1 MCWKSNKKP
10 KQRTAKEDVIV
21 YKLLIKTDDP
31 NVMMSP
37 INPFEYAFHHKYEN
51 PPMKIIKNV
60 EDGNT
65 EYRIYEGFHSFSTFD
80 GAQTAYIHYTMHQ
93 FVITRIVECIIPK
106 DSHYYRNGD
115 YCVSDSIIIN
125 KILHDELLDWWN
137 NQ

>member
-37 INPFEYAFHHKYEN
+37 INPFEYTFHHKYEN

-65 EYRIYEGFHSFSTFD
+65 EYMKDFIHFLLLMVHKRLIY
-80 GAQTAYIHYTMHQ
+80 I
-93 FVITRIVECIIPK
+93 ILCI
-106 DSHYYRNGD
+106 N
-115 YCVSDSIIIN
+115 
-125 KILHDELLDWWN
+125 L
-137 NQ
+137 